1 MRPERPRRRGFTL
14 VEILVALALSAVV
27 VLGARML
34 LEQLADS
41 AHRTVT
47 GAARSDRDANA
58 EQLLR
63 ELTRR
68 IEVGTAGAAHFAGE
82 PDSARFTSWCEVPP
96 GWQERCVVRLRI
108 GRTPQGATLSVFAPG
123 TPPQHIR
130 AASVMELRYL
140 DDASA
145 GGRWFRSWGAGITAP
160 IAIGLVADGDT
171 TILRIG
177 GRG

>member
-1 MRPERPRRRGFTL
+1 MRSERRRPGFTL
-14 VEILVALALSAVV
+14 VEILVALVLSALV

-47 GAARSDRDANA
+47 GAARDDRNANA

-68 IEVGTAGAAHFAGE
+68 IEVGTVGAVHFAGE
-82 PDSARFTSWCEVPP
+82 PDSARFTSWCDVPA
-96 GWQERCVVRLRI
+96 GWQERCIVRLRI
-108 GRTPQGATLSVFAPG
+108 RRSPQGATLNLSAAG
-123 TPPQHIR
+123 TPPQYIR
-130 AASVMELRYL
+130 AASDMELRYL

-171 TILRIG
+171 TVLRIG